1 MSKMVMSKSLKLII
15 DEQEKKFFQIKS
27 ELEKLKDKDYKNY
40 VKAIISIEKN
50 IENREILDYIFEKFI
65 INKKINLL
73 NNEFNI
79 EQETD
84 LDLKIQEFSK
94 LKIKIGEKELDHLYS
109 DSYEL
114 TEYFIQ
120 EIEDLKKQLN
130 NLINSEEN

>member
-1 MSKMVMSKSLKLII
+1 MSKMVMSKMLKLIV

-109 DSYEL
+109 DSYGL

>member
-109 DSYEL
+109 DSYGL